1 MRILHRSCFVTLRGM
16 PRPARRTAVSAM
28 WVGVLMS
35 SVVLAE
41 MHWAAAL
48 ATIGLGAIGT
58 LSIVL
63 EGEEFDGGHGD
74 EFNTEGTE
82 PRRTHGEELQNNLKA
97 A

>member
-1 MRILHRSCFVTLRGM
+1 MSIIYRSRFATLRGS
-16 PRPARRTAVSAM
+16 PPPAKRTAVTAM

-58 LSIVL
+58 LTIVFGL
-63 EGEEFDGGHGD
+63 ELAE
-74 EFNTEGTE
+74 
-82 PRRTHGEELQNNLKA
+82 
-97 A
+97 